1 MNSSGRFAPFIT
13 VNFMDHLVLPLS
25 YHSQSWYKGFMFLFV
40 WVFIHKMSTQL
51 YILSEVFQPRL
62 CLWRLCIFMMPHIPL
77 PQGQALPLF
86 PYHLSE
92 KCMLLYNGS
101 FSVCLWCN
109 TWGLYPED
117 SAASHHNL
125 HWFCLMVGPH
135 VHEFLSCWWTH
146 FKHNHLGYGGSV
158 HLSIHRF
165 QRGCPHLWNIVH
177 SLAGTSRRP
186 GFQMHTCDMSPLGV
200 SPVSFL
206 SMGLVRPDYYKGFF
220 MRSLTLSVCPVPSS
234 VISRSSLTS
243 RSIFVLLC
251 ACDELLT

>member
-40 WVFIHKMSTQL
+40 WVFIHKMSTHL
-51 YILSEVFQPRL
+51 YILSEVFHPRL

-135 VHEFLSCWWTH
+135 VHEFLYADGLIS
-146 FKHNHLGYGGSV
+146 
-158 HLSIHRF
+158 SI
-165 QRGCPHLWNIVH
+165 II
-177 SLAGTSRRP
+177 LAMVGQFTWVFTVFRE
-186 GFQMHTCDMSPLGV
+186 V
-200 SPVSFL
+200 
-206 SMGLVRPDYYKGFF
+206 
-220 MRSLTLSVCPVPSS
+220 
-234 VISRSSLTS
+234 
-243 RSIFVLLC
+243 VLIY
-251 ACDELLT
+251 EI